1 MIYGDF
7 AYIYDKLMYDLDY
20 KKMYKFILKVLDS
33 KGLEPKNILEM
44 AVGTGNLTEKLVKNF
59 KVDGFDLSSE
69 MLSVCQNKINSRNLR
84 LFRQNM
90 VDFKA
95 PDTYDAILCVGDSL
109 NYLLDKEEVFK
120 SLNSAYK
127 YLREDGIFIC
137 DFNTFYK
144 FKSIPPVTVDEVD
157 EIFYVWENIFD
168 EKSKINTYGVNF
180 FVEFEDN
187 KYERFYEEH
196 KEKAYDYHEIYEMFQ
211 KIGFKNIEF
220 YDDYDDIEINSSTSR
235 YTIIARR

>member
-109 NYLLDKEEVFK
+109 NYL
-120 SLNSAYK
+120 
-127 YLREDGIFIC
+127 
-137 DFNTFYK
+137 
-144 FKSIPPVTVDEVD
+144 
-157 EIFYVWENIFD
+157 
-168 EKSKINTYGVNF
+168 
-180 FVEFEDN
+180 
-187 KYERFYEEH
+187 
-196 KEKAYDYHEIYEMFQ
+196 
-211 KIGFKNIEF
+211 
-220 YDDYDDIEINSSTSR
+220 
-235 YTIIARR
+235 